1 MVSVRKVVCEFK
13 EARAMPSGRLKILDG
28 AVIEVDLGLERGRST
43 IVGKGIYEESDPDL
57 GPTLRILVSDP
68 SGDFEILFSE
78 SNWSGSFA
86 ASKLSG
92 CDYRI
97 SSSSE

>member
-1 MVSVRKVVCEFK
+1 
-13 EARAMPSGRLKILDG
+13 MPSGRLKMLDG
-28 AVIEVDLGLERGRST
+28 AVIEVDLGLERGVSHE
-43 IVGKGIYEESDPDL
+43 IIIGKGIYEESDPDL

-68 SGDFEILFSE
+68 SGNFEILFSE
-78 SNWSGSFA
+78 SNWSGSFE